1 MKNESIKAFIKDIL
15 IKHFGDNAESIYT
28 HSDLLKYLNLKT
40 SAIFGNTKARKSLAN
55 IYAIYSILHFY
66 VMDFYGKKDVY
77 LKFQG
82 YEFTKLLTFC
92 RSLYGGEKIQ
102 NHALNSRLNLE
113 FDNKAASPENK
124 GKFIVVINDSKYS
137 LHVDYI
143 YVDGID
149 ISKAVLE
156 IINTYVTLLKQKD
169 DALIE
174 KLKNLEFETDLN
186 KVKTSIESLLTDDSE
201 ARVFE
206 IVSYAIL
213 KNYYKNS
220 KVYFGYSLDDLKQE
234 NLKLY
239 KTGRTN
245 ANDGGIDFVMRPLGR
260 FFQVTEVG
268 NYDKYLLDIDKVLHF
283 PITFVIKTEKTC
295 NEIQKEID
303 LYIKERSG
311 GMEVL
316 EKRYRDA
323 FEEIITINEIKKYF
337 ECLSDEQVNG
347 ILKDIIIF
355 YQIEMNFYDSQG
367 TDSEN

>member
-1 MKNESIKAFIKDIL
+1 MKNEPIKKFIKDIL
-15 IKHFGDNAESIYT
+15 VEHFGDRADEIFS

-40 SAIFGNTKARKSLAN
+40 SAIYGNTKARKSLAN

-66 VMDFYGKKDVY
+66 VKDFFNQKAKY
-77 LKFQG
+77 LKFSG
-82 YEFTKLLTFC
+82 YEFTKLLSFC

-124 GKFIVVINDSKYS
+124 GKYIVVINDSKYS

-149 ISKAVLE
+149 ISKVVLE
-156 IINTYVTLLKQKD
+156 IIDIYIVLLKKKD
-169 DALIE
+169 NELITR
-174 KLKNLEFETDLN
+174 LKNLESENDLN
-186 KVKTSIESLLTDDSE
+186 KVKLSIKSLLTEDSE

-213 KNYYKNS
+213 KNYYKNT
-220 KVYFGYSLDDLKQE
+220 KVYFGYSLDDLKEE

-245 ANDGGIDFVMRPLGR
+245 ANDGGIDFVMRPVGR

-283 PITFVIKTEKTC
+283 PITFVIKTEKSQI
-295 NEIQKEID
+295 EIQKEVNS
-303 LYIKERSG
+303 YIKERSG

-316 EKRYRDA
+316 EKRYKEA
-323 FEEIITINEIKKYF
+323 FEEIITINEIKDYF
-337 ECLSDEQVNG
+337 ESLNDEQVKG
-347 ILKDIIIF
+347 ILNDINTF
-355 YQIEMNFYDSQG
+355 YQIEMNFHESKGLDFE
-367 TDSEN
+367 D